1 VAALATQVKDQ
12 LAPAG
17 GVSGGGGGG
26 AAAGEGEAEG
36 LDEIVAAVRALTP
49 EARPAVSLFCS

>member
-1 VAALATQVKDQ
+1 LATQVKDQ